1 MFAVPPLPNLAE
13 EAKAESGAADDM
25 LPPPPLQQYDF
36 NLDFLDQLGS
46 GTNEKPTQEIK
57 KKADIDFL
65 TDMFPTNES
74 KKEEECGLED

>member
-1 MFAVPPLPNLAE
+1 
-13 EAKAESGAADDM
+13 
-25 LPPPPLQQYDF
+25 
-36 NLDFLDQLGS
+36 LDFLDQLGS